1 MPNITDSNA
10 SNSSPTNT
18 TTSTSHDF
26 GQQLEPSR
34 ENKNLQPENFTCK
47 NGKNITITYSTDS
60 NNPKIT
66 TKHTAPEDIDLQEL
80 IINNQSVS
88 PVNWSNSSLQEIPST
103 EEFPIFEKNLPQEC
117 SVEINKILD
126 HLNQNSD
133 STTVESSIQ
142 RIRIS
147 PFLDTKNDGHYS
159 LLDSDS
165 SHCTVAISENINAH
179 SENIALSLFKQQCL
193 GYNGGGYV
201 PPKIQ
206 NQISAN
212 IDRLLMNENDADL
225 NKQTVDENFPKL
237 LSQIK

>member
-1 MPNITDSNA
+1 M
-10 SNSSPTNT
+10 
-18 TTSTSHDF
+18 
-26 GQQLEPSR
+26 
-34 ENKNLQPENFTCK
+34 
-47 NGKNITITYSTDS
+47 
-60 NNPKIT
+60 
-66 TKHTAPEDIDLQEL
+66 
-80 IINNQSVS
+80 S
-88 PVNWSNSSLQEIPST
+88 PVIGSSSSLQEIPST
-103 EEFPIFEKNLPQEC
+103 EEFPIFEKNLPKEC
-117 SVEINKILD
+117 SAEIDKILD

-193 GYNGGGYV
+193 DYNGGGYV

-212 IDRLLMNENDADL
+212 IDRLLMNENDAGL